1 MMIEFDASDTGRYFV
16 VQEGSPLPRGGLFCY
31 IQNMKYDML
40 DKETVKRVLDS
51 YEKSYK
57 MISVI
62 FGLSGT
68 VNSRPRKY

>member
-1 MMIEFDASDTGRYFV
+1 
-16 VQEGSPLPRGGLFCY
+16 
-31 IQNMKYDML
+31 ML